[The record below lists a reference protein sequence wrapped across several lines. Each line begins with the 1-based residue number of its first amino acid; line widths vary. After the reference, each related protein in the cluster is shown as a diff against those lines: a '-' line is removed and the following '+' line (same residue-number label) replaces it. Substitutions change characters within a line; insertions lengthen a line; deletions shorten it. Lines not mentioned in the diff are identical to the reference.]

1 MLYVFVITV
10 ILIILFVIDM
20 TASLILQCLIIVL
33 HYFSN
38 VRIPPSFDIVSI
50 VFDFF
55 DKFTGKDDDGN
66 WKFP

>member
-50 VFDFF
+50 VFDIF

>member
-1 MLYVFVITV
+1 
-10 ILIILFVIDM
+10 M
-20 TASLILQCLIIVL
+20 TASLILQCFIIVL
-33 HYFSN
+33 HYFPN